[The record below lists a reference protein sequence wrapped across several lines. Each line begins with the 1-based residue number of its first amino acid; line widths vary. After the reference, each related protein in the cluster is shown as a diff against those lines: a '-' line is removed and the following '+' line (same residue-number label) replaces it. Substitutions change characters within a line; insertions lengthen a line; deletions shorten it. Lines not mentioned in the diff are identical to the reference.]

1 MALAQA
7 LHHAR
12 HRTVFQKHLAD
23 QPMMRSVIADL
34 ALEME
39 GVVALVMR
47 LARAFDRAAAD
58 PAEAAFAR
66 LMTPAVKYVVCKT
79 APAFIYEAMECL
91 GGNGYVEEGM
101 LSRLYR
107 EAPVNAI
114 WEGSGNV
121 MCLDVLRAATRE
133 ADASRAV
140 LAQLEKQA
148 AGLPG
153 VSEAVRVIGQHVLG
167 PGAEAGARVLV
178 ERLAL
183 LAATAALQ
191 TSGARA
197 AEPFARSRLLNARGA
212 TYGASELDAAETA
225 VLIDRVLPAD

>member
-1 MALAQA
+1 
-7 LHHAR
+7 
-12 HRTVFQKHLAD
+12 
-23 QPMMRSVIADL
+23 VIADM

-47 LARAFDRAAAD
+47 LARAFDRAGAD

-66 LMTPAVKYVVCKT
+66 LMTPAVKYYVCKT

-91 GGNGYVEEGM
+91 GGNGYVEDGM
-101 LSRLYR
+101 LARLYR

-121 MCLDVLRAATRE
+121 MCLDVLRAATRD

-148 AGLPG
+148 ADLPG
-153 VSEAVRVIGQHVLG
+153 VSEAVRVIGEHVSSA
-167 PGAEAGARVLV
+167 GAEASARVLV
-178 ERLAL
+178 EKLAL

-197 AEPFARSRLLNARGA
+197 AEPFARCRLANVRGA
-212 TYGASELDAAETA
+212 TYGARELD
-225 VLIDRVLPAD
+225 VDSVSLLIDRALPAD